1 MKEDIKGA
9 EQTTPSGDKTGSEI
23 ESVQYGWSLVGHW
36 YVRIMTG
43 ANGQYG
49 SHIVC
54 TDEKQAIAIAESL
67 RPLARVF
74 VGGGD

>member
-1 MKEDIKGA
+1 MKKDIKGS
-9 EQTTPSGDKTGSEI
+9 EQTIPPASNTRSEI
-23 ESVQYGWSLVGHW
+23 EAVQYGWSLVGHW

-43 ANGQYG
+43 ANSQYG

>member
-1 MKEDIKGA
+1 MKEDIKET
-9 EQTTPSGDKTGSEI
+9 EQTTPSVGKTGSEI
-23 ESVQYGWSLVGHW
+23 ESVQYGWSLEGHW

-43 ANGQYG
+43 ANSQYG

-54 TDEKQAIAIAESL
+54 VDEKQAIAIAESL

-74 VGGGD
+74 VGYGD